1 MKSHIGIN
9 DTTFSGARV
18 YILAVGVWV
27 EELNIWHESA
37 FKYFH
42 LFMPVIRRISCAF
55 GEMNYMEQPVDVI
68 EQSTNYD
75 NRIGDEILQVPWW
88 VVLLEGIIAIL
99 LGLFLLYRPAATTVF
114 LIQILGI
121 FWLAEGILSFIGA
134 LIFSGNR
141 IWKLLSGILS
151 IIAGALILMYPIY
164 SPLIVLTL
172 FIVFIGIWAII
183 NGVVKIALALKGGGW
198 GIGIIGI
205 LTIILGMFLL
215 TNSLIGILFLP
226 WIFGFFLI
234 LGGIGSLM
242 WGLKMRT

>member
-1 MKSHIGIN
+1 
-9 DTTFSGARV
+9 
-18 YILAVGVWV
+18 
-27 EELNIWHESA
+27 
-37 FKYFH
+37 
-42 LFMPVIRRISCAF
+42 
-55 GEMNYMEQPVDVI
+55 MEQPVDVM

-75 NRIGDEILQVPWW
+75 NRIGYEILQVPWW
-88 VVLLEGIIAIL
+88 IVLLEGIIAIL

-134 LIFSGNR
+134 LIFPGNR

-151 IIAGALILMYPIY
+151 IVAGAFILMYPIY

-205 LTIILGMFLL
+205 LTIILGLLLL
-215 TNSLIGILFLP
+215 TNSLVGALFLP
-226 WIFGFFLI
+226 WIFGFFLL
-234 LGGIGSLM
+234 LGGIGSLV
-242 WGLKMRT
+242 WGLRMRT

>member
-1 MKSHIGIN
+1 
-9 DTTFSGARV
+9 
-18 YILAVGVWV
+18 V
-27 EELNIWHESA
+27 EELNIW
-37 FKYFH
+37 
-42 LFMPVIRRISCAF
+42 
-55 GEMNYMEQPVDVI
+55 GDDYMEQPVDVT
-68 EQSTNYD
+68 EQSIDYD
-75 NRIGDEILQVPWW
+75 KEMGYEILQVPWW

-121 FWLAEGILSFIGA
+121 FWLAEGILSVVGA

-172 FIVFIGIWAII
+172 FILFIGVWVII
-183 NGVVKIALALKGGGW
+183 DGVVKVILALKGGGW

-205 LTIILGMFLL
+205 LTIILGLLLL
-215 TNSLIGILFLP
+215 TNSLVGVLFLP

-234 LGGIGSLM
+234 LGGIGSLI
-242 WGLKMRT
+242 WGLRMRT